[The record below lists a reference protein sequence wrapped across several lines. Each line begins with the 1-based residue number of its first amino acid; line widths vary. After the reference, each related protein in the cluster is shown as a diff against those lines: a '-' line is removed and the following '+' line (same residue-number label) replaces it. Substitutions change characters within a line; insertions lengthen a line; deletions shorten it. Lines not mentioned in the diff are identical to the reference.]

1 MAKRRTKSRAKRRCA
16 AKFKALAVL
25 LALALMPL
33 IFVNGTIALV
43 GHTPVFPLSPYF
55 LKEKWAAL
63 CAFARHLPACLQRG
77 HPARLD
83 AFIAQAEVRH
93 HLPPGLLAALV
104 HVESGSRVH
113 RISRAGAMG
122 PGQLMPAT
130 AKMMGV
136 RDPFDPQQAIDGSA
150 RYLARQIARF
160 KDLSLALAA
169 YNAGPGNV
177 GRRVPVN
184 GETEFYVPKVL
195 AEYERRS
202 AMLARA
208 QGGGAAEPV
217 GSAAAAPQPRS
228 QSHRAGR
235 GAAEPVG
242 SAAAAVPPRVD
253 GVPAHP

>member
-1 MAKRRTKSRAKRRCA
+1 MAKRRTKSRSKRRRA
-16 AKFKALAVL
+16 AKFRVVAILIASALLPIVF
-25 LALALMPL
+25 
-33 IFVNGTIALV
+33 INGTISLI

-55 LKEKWAAL
+55 LKEKWGAI
-63 CAFARHLPACLQRG
+63 CAFARHLPSCLERG

-83 AFIAQAEVRH
+83 ALIAQAEVRH

-104 HVESGSRVH
+104 QVESGSRVH

-160 KDLSLALAA
+160 RDLSLALAA

-177 GRRVPVN
+177 GGRIPIN
-184 GETEFYVPKVL
+184 GETEFYVPRVL
-195 AEYERRS
+195 AEYERR
-202 AMLARA
+202 AAVLAKT
-208 QGGGAAEPV
+208 QGSESNEPAGA
-217 GSAAAAPQPRS
+217 SAATPPPPGDVARQP
-228 QSHRAGR
+228 
-235 GAAEPVG
+235 
-242 SAAAAVPPRVD
+242 
-253 GVPAHP
+253 

>member
-1 MAKRRTKSRAKRRCA
+1 MAKRRSQSRAKRRRSPKL
-16 AKFKALAVL
+16 KFRLRL
-25 LALALMPL
+25 LAAALGLALMPL
-33 IFVNGTIALV
+33 LAVNGAVALV
-43 GHTPVFPLSPYF
+43 GHTPVFPLSPRF

-63 CAFARHLPACLQRG
+63 GAFARHLPGCLRRG
-77 HPARLD
+77 HPAQLD
-83 AFIAQAEVRH
+83 ALVAQAEARH

-130 AKMMGV
+130 ARMLGV
-136 RDPFDPQQAIDGSA
+136 RDPFDPHQAIDGSA

-177 GRRVPVN
+177 GSRVPVN

-202 AMLARA
+202 AVLARA
-208 QGGGAAEPV
+208 QAE
-217 GSAAAAPQPRS
+217 AAAPAGAPLADGRS
-228 QSHRAGR
+228 AS
-235 GAAEPVG
+235 P
-242 SAAAAVPPRVD
+242 
-253 GVPAHP
+253 